1 VNDRREYVTTARFD
15 EGFNAFHYQTL
26 DYLFPYSTKRDSISW
41 SFSGLQLGVKC
52 EVTFRGHMVLHT
64 QITAINPSHRPYP
77 RRSKTRE
84 KILMMLSE
92 IAEQIPFKYRNN
104 KVLLGWK
111 TYGLNYE
118 SLSPTYCLP
127 PPSPHMPIKPYAL
140 LEAPIPGQ

>member
-1 VNDRREYVTTARFD
+1 MEYI
-15 EGFNAFHYQTL
+15 L
-26 DYLFPYSTKRDSISW
+26 LFLLCISW

-92 IAEQIPFKYRNN
+92 IAEQIPVKYRNN